1 MRNALLMV
9 VWAISFVMEAIPR
22 VLTCIGG
29 LLMMAIGA
37 ITLLVDAARANEG
50 RLTFFAQLGSITQ
63 HIGLAPWYA
72 AYIYFMPIPI
82 GGLFVVLA
90 SRMGRRPHITR
101 R

>member
-1 MRNALLMV
+1 MRNVLLAIV
-9 VWAISFVMEAIPR
+9 RVISFVMEAIPC

-37 ITLLVDAARANEG
+37 ITLLVDTARANEG
-50 RLTFFAQLGSITQ
+50 RPTFFTQLGGITQ
-63 HIGLAPWYA
+63 HIGLAPWYT
-72 AYIYFMPIPI
+72 AYIYFMPIPM
-82 GGLFVVLA
+82 GVLFVVLA